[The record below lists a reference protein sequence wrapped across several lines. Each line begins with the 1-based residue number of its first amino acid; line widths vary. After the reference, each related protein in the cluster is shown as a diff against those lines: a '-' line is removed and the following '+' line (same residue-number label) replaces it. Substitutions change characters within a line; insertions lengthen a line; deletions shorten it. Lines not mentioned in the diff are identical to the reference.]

1 MDTSGIGGREAGAA
15 GAASARGQLGLLLV
29 VIAIVFFAI
38 IWLSALIAPEGL
50 LHDNNLSSFGV
61 LPETAALFNI
71 GLVIVGLLDFL
82 AAWMWRRA
90 SGRLTPFVFAVAGA
104 GAIAAGIIHVDVEKH
119 VHAVVSAV
127 GFLGHVSMPFVLGT
141 GSANGAIRL
150 LSYLAGLVSIAF
162 LVTWV
167 LGMYELT
174 DAFDTLG
181 KGGTQVL
188 ILLPIVVWT
197 FGFGGYLAASR
208 RSGDARPGRR

>member
-1 MDTSGIGGREAGAA
+1 MAITGAGIGVAA
-15 GAASARGQLGLLLV
+15 GARAVPAPGSMGLLLV
-29 VIAIVFFAI
+29 AIAALFFAV
-38 IWLSALIAPEGL
+38 IWLSAAIAPADL

-61 LPETAALFNI
+61 LPETAVLFNL
-71 GLVIVGLLDFL
+71 GLVGVGLLDFL
-82 AAWMWRRA
+82 AAWRWRRV

-104 GAIAAGIIHVDVEKH
+104 GAIAAGIVNVDVEKH
-119 VHAVVSAV
+119 VHAVVSGV
-127 GFLGHVSMPFVLGT
+127 GFLGHVAMPFVLGAR
-141 GSANGAIRL
+141 SKIVAIRL

-174 DAFDTLG
+174 DAFDTFG

-197 FGFGGYLAASR
+197 FGFGGYLMAAR
-208 RSGDARPGRR
+208 RGGRARPGRR